1 MTYIRDLTLCFV
13 TALNACMRRI
23 DLCCKLMA
31 PLLVGAVITY
41 TDYFISTL
49 FVAGWNIISYF
60 AEFGL
65 LYIVYHYVPALAHKK
80 GRKQSSLTDSSEDQ
94 IESSL
99 TDSSDDQSEE
109 ENEGGKGITDKSL
122 NEGDDENRFFAEL
135 RKSKSCKQKFFSVL
149 SKLGSPY
156 ITIRDGWKI
165 YARQEIA
172 RVGIA
177 MSLLYV
183 TVLGFSGVTAAYFK
197 IQGLTEVL
205 IGVFQGVGGIIAII
219 GTFVYVPLRRRVGTV
234 RAGLFGMCAQF
245 IMLLFCVAAVFAP
258 GNRNETDSEDYYSPY
273 CPSQMGGNTSNNI
286 TVNMT
291 VAPSLTIASLPSISI
306 TSTYFMNATI
316 TLSPSPSHTQYTTS
330 RLSSPTYSVPSYSYS
345 INSHSNTSARA
356 NNTRNNN
363 SESKHPYTVSLVL
376 LLIGVLGA
384 RFGLWMF
391 DLSVS
396 QLLQEKVKEEERGVV
411 SGVMNVFI
419 ANNDMLH
426 YLLAIAAPDPKYFGI
441 LTLISVMFIGGS
453 LLLYASYVYKV
464 RGHLFHFADAYHHCI
479 KHNLN
484 SHHEPEHMTRL
495 INGDDDHDEG
505 MEDDEGIEDNP
516 DLSSEET
523 NS

>member
-1 MTYIRDLTLCFV
+1 
-13 TALNACMRRI
+13 
-23 DLCCKLMA
+23 MA
-31 PLLVGAVITY
+31 PVLVGAVITY
-41 TDYFISTL
+41 TDYFTSTL
-49 FVAGWNIISYF
+49 FVASWNVISYF

-65 LYIVYHYVPALAHKK
+65 LCIVYYYVPTLAHKK
-80 GRKQSSLTDSSEDQ
+80 YRKHVLLTETSEDQ
-94 IESSL
+94 S
-99 TDSSDDQSEE
+99 
-109 ENEGGKGITDKSL
+109 EGGGVVTEKSDVH
-122 NEGDDENRFFAEL
+122 EGDDENVFVAEPH
-135 RKSKSCKQKFFSVL
+135 KAKSCKQRFIVVL
-149 SKLGSPY
+149 SKLITPY

-165 YARQEIA
+165 YAQQEIA

-245 IMLLFCVAAVFAP
+245 LMLLFCIAAVFAP
-258 GNRNETDSEDYYSPY
+258 GNRTETGGEDYYSPY
-273 CPSQMGGNTSNNI
+273 CPSSPPGNTSNNL
-286 TVNMT
+286 TVNVSVT
-291 VAPSLTIASLPSISI
+291 PSQTLATSLPSIPI
-306 TSTYFMNATI
+306 TSTYLMST
-316 TLSPSPSHTQYTTS
+316 TSTVVLSPSPLPTEYTSIRVLTS
-330 RLSSPTYSVPSYSYS
+330 TYSVPPYSNSYS
-345 INSHSNTSARA
+345 INPYSNTSAGTD
-356 NNTRNNN
+356 NTRNDN
-363 SESKHPYTVSLVL
+363 EDSKKHAFTISLIL

-426 YLLAIAAPDPKYFGI
+426 YLLAIAAPDPRYFGI
-441 LTLISVMFIGGS
+441 LTFISVAFVGCG
-453 LLLYASYVYKV
+453 LLLYASYVHKV
-464 RGHLFHFADAYHHCI
+464 RGHLFHFADAYRRI
-479 KHNLN
+479 KHDLN
-484 SHHEPEHMTRL
+484 ARRESEDMTSL
-495 INGDDDHDEG
+495 VNENNDEDEG

-516 DLSSEET
+516 ELSGEEA
-523 NS
+523 NL

>member
-1 MTYIRDLTLCFV
+1 
-13 TALNACMRRI
+13 MRRI

-31 PLLVGAVITY
+31 PVLVGAIITY
-41 TDYFISTL
+41 TDYFTSTL
-49 FVAGWNIISYF
+49 FVAGWNVISYF

-65 LYIVYHYVPALAHKK
+65 LCIVYHFIPTLAHKK
-80 GRKQSSLTDSSEDQ
+80 FRKQSSLTDSSEDQ
-94 IESSL
+94 R
-99 TDSSDDQSEE
+99 EE
-109 ENEGGKGITDKSL
+109 EAEEEKGTPDNEC
-122 NEGDDENRFFAEL
+122 DDEKVFFAEP
-135 RKSKSCKQKFFSVL
+135 RMSKSCKQKFFSVL

-172 RVGIA
+172 RVGVA

-219 GTFVYVPLRRRVGTV
+219 GTFVYVPLRRRVGTI
-234 RAGLFGMCAQF
+234 RAGLFGMSSQF
-245 IMLLFCVAAVFAP
+245 IMLMFCVAAVFAP
-258 GNRNETDSEDYYSPY
+258 GNRNETGGEHYYSPY
-273 CPSQMGGNTSNNI
+273 CPSSSPVGGNISSSI

-291 VAPSLTIASLPSISI
+291 VTPSQTITSLPSISI

-316 TLSPSPSHTQYTTS
+316 MLSPSPSPTQYTNS
-330 RLSSPTYSVPSYSYS
+330 RISNSTYSVLSYSHSYS
-345 INSHSNTSARA
+345 SNPHSNASAGA
-356 NNTRNNN
+356 NNTRNDS
-363 SESKHPYTVSLVL
+363 SESKHPYTISLVL

-426 YLLAIAAPDPKYFGI
+426 YLLAIAAPDPKYFGA
-441 LTLISVMFIGGS
+441 LTLISVMFVGCG
-453 LLLYASYVYKV
+453 LLLYASYVHKV
-464 RGHLFHFADAYHHCI
+464 RGHLFHFADFYRRI
-479 KHNLN
+479 KYDLECHRSKL
-484 SHHEPEHMTRL
+484 EHMTKL
-495 INGDDDHDEG
+495 VNENNDDEETKDDDS
-505 MEDDEGIEDNP
+505 IDNP
-516 DLSSEET
+516 
-523 NS
+523 

>member
-1 MTYIRDLTLCFV
+1 MTYIRNVFVTLCFV

-31 PLLVGAVITY
+31 PLLVGAIITY
-41 TDYFISTL
+41 TDYFTSTL
-49 FVAGWNIISYF
+49 FVAGWNVISYF

-65 LYIVYHYVPALAHKK
+65 LCIVYYYIPPLAHKNI
-80 GRKQSSLTDSSEDQ
+80 RKHSLLLENSEDRR
-94 IESSL
+94 EE
-99 TDSSDDQSEE
+99 DEE
-109 ENEGGKGITDKSL
+109 ELIPEKSPS
-122 NEGDDENRFFAEL
+122 EDENVFVAKP
-135 RKSKSCKQKFFSVL
+135 RKSKSCKQQFFSIL
-149 SKLGSPY
+149 SKLISPC
-156 ITIRDGWKI
+156 ITIRDGWKV

-219 GTFVYVPLRRRVGTV
+219 GTFVYVPLRRRVGTI
-234 RAGLFGMCAQF
+234 RAGLFGMCSQF

-258 GNRNETDSEDYYSPY
+258 GNRIETGGEDYYSPY
-273 CPSQMGGNTSNNI
+273 CPSSSAVGGNISSNI

-291 VAPSLTIASLPSISI
+291 VTPSQTITSLPSISI

-316 TLSPSPSHTQYTTS
+316 TLSPSPSPTQYTNS
-330 RLSSPTYSVPSYSYS
+330 RISNSTYSVPSYS
-345 INSHSNTSARA
+345 INSHSNSSAGA
-356 NNTRNNN
+356 NNTRNDN
-363 SESKHPYTVSLVL
+363 SESKHPFTISLVL

-396 QLLQEKVKEEERGVV
+396 QLLQEMVKEEERGVV

-419 ANNDMLH
+419 ANSDMLH
-426 YLLAIAAPDPKYFGI
+426 YLLAIIAPDPKYFRI
-441 LTLISVMFIGGS
+441 LTLISVAFVGCG
-453 LLLYASYVYKV
+453 LLLYASYVHKV
-464 RGHLFHFADAYHHCI
+464 RGHLFHIANTYRCI
-479 KHNLN
+479 KRGLDRHR
-484 SHHEPEHMTRL
+484 EPEYATRVV
-495 INGDDDHDEG
+495 NGSDEDEG
-505 MEDDEGIEDNP
+505 MEDDEGIEDDPN
-516 DLSSEET
+516 LSSEET
-523 NS
+523 KSF

>member
-1 MTYIRDLTLCFV
+1 MTYIRDVTFCFV
-13 TALNACMRRI
+13 TALNAWMRRI

-31 PLLVGAVITY
+31 PVLVGAVITY
-41 TDYFISTL
+41 TDYFTSTL
-49 FVAGWNIISYF
+49 FVAGWNVISYF

-65 LYIVYHYVPALAHKK
+65 LCIVYYCIPTLAHKK
-80 GRKQSSLTDSSEDQ
+80 SRKQSSVADSVEDQ
-94 IESSL
+94 RDEEV
-99 TDSSDDQSEE
+99 EE
-109 ENEGGKGITDKSL
+109 EKVNQDKSL
-122 NEGDDENRFFAEL
+122 NEGDDENVFFAEP
-135 RKSKSCKQKFFSVL
+135 RMSKSCKQKFFSML

-219 GTFVYVPLRRRVGTV
+219 GTFVYVPLRRRVGTI
-234 RAGLFGMCAQF
+234 RAGLFGMSSQF
-245 IMLLFCVAAVFAP
+245 IMLMFCVAAVFAP
-258 GNRNETDSEDYYSPY
+258 GNRKDTGGEHYYSPY
-273 CPSQMGGNTSNNI
+273 CPSSSLMGSNTSNNV

-291 VAPSLTIASLPSISI
+291 IAPSQTITSISI

-316 TLSPSPSHTQYTTS
+316 SLNPSPTQYNPS
-330 RLSSPTYSVPSYSYS
+330 RLSNSTYSVPSYSYS
-345 INSHSNTSARA
+345 INPHSNASGSVGA
-356 NNTRNNN
+356 NNTRNDN
-363 SESKHPYTVSLVL
+363 SENKHPYTISLIL

-441 LTLISVMFIGGS
+441 LTLISVMFVGCG
-453 LLLYASYVYKV
+453 LLLYASYVHKV
-464 RGHLFHFADAYHHCI
+464 RGHLFHFADFYRRI
-479 KHNLN
+479 KYDLE
-484 SHHEPEHMTRL
+484 SHRKLEHMTRL
-495 INGDDDHDEG
+495 VNENDDDKEMKDDDSI
-505 MEDDEGIEDNP
+505 EDDPDISGEGAN
-516 DLSSEET
+516 L
-523 NS
+523 

>member
-1 MTYIRDLTLCFV
+1 
-13 TALNACMRRI
+13 MRRI

-31 PLLVGAVITY
+31 PVVVGAVITY

-49 FVAGWNIISYF
+49 FVAGWNVISYF

-65 LYIVYHYVPALAHKK
+65 LCIVYYYVPPLAHKK
-80 GRKQSSLTDSSEDQ
+80 SRKQSSLTDSSEDQ
-94 IESSL
+94 R
-99 TDSSDDQSEE
+99 EE
-109 ENEGGKGITDKSL
+109 EVKEEEEIPDESL
-122 NEGDDENRFFAEL
+122 NEGDEENVFFAEP
-135 RKSKSCKQKFFSVL
+135 RMQSKSCKQKFFSVL
-149 SKLGSPY
+149 SKLSSPY

-165 YARQEIA
+165 YAQQEIA

-219 GTFVYVPLRRRVGTV
+219 GTFVYVPLRRRVGTI
-234 RAGLFGMCAQF
+234 RAGLFGMCSQF

-258 GNRNETDSEDYYSPY
+258 GNRIDTGGEDYYSPY
-273 CPSQMGGNTSNNI
+273 CPSSSAVGGNISSNI

-291 VAPSLTIASLPSISI
+291 VTPSQTIISLPSISI
-306 TSTYFMNATI
+306 TSTYFMNATVM
-316 TLSPSPSHTQYTTS
+316 LSPSPSPTQYTNS
-330 RLSSPTYSVPSYSYS
+330 RMSNSTYSILSHSHSYS
-345 INSHSNTSARA
+345 INPHSNSSTGA
-356 NNTRNNN
+356 NNTRNDN
-363 SESKHPYTVSLVL
+363 SESKHPYTISLVL

-426 YLLAIAAPDPKYFGI
+426 YLLAIAAPDPKYFGT
-441 LTLISVMFIGGS
+441 LTLISVMFVGCG
-453 LLLYASYVYKV
+453 LLLYASYVHKV
-464 RGHLFHFADAYHHCI
+464 RGHLFHFADFYRRI
-479 KHNLN
+479 KYDLE
-484 SHHEPEHMTRL
+484 SHRKPEHMTKL
-495 INGDDDHDEG
+495 VNENDDDKE
-505 MEDDEGIEDNP
+505 MKDDDSIDNP
-516 DLSSEET
+516 
-523 NS
+523 